1 MDIFI
6 VGIGD
11 MIILSDA
18 PCPCLNEPFLEGSA
32 LNKAAAQQASSQKPL
47 LLLFSFGLIFQFL
60 KGNFPIKHL
69 PNLKALFMDM
79 QRSR

>member
-32 LNKAAAQQASSQKPL
+32 LNKAAAQQVSSEA
-47 LLLFSFGLIFQFL
+47 FVYYYF
-60 KGNFPIKHL
+60 HL
-69 PNLKALFMDM
+69 G
-79 QRSR
+79 

>member
-32 LNKAAAQQASSQKPL
+32 LNKAAAQQACSEA
-47 LLLFSFGLIFQFL
+47 FVITILIWV
-60 KGNFPIKHL
+60 NFPIPQRKFS
-69 PNLKALFMDM
+69 NKAPAKFK
-79 QRSR
+79 SSVYGHAKK

>member
-32 LNKAAAQQASSQKPL
+32 LNKAAVQQASSEA
-47 LLLFSFGLIFQFL
+47 FVITILIWI
-60 KGNFPIKHL
+60 NFPIPQRKFS
-69 PNLKALFMDM
+69 NKAPAKFKG
-79 QRSR
+79 SVYGHAKK

>member
-1 MDIFI
+1 
-6 VGIGD
+6 

-32 LNKAAAQQASSQKPL
+32 LNKAAAQQASSEA
-47 LLLFSFGLIFQFL
+47 FVITILIWVNFPIL